1 MALDALDDA
10 LGEYTAPAGCLE
22 EARGHIAQWHAYLDS
37 WREKSRQAGI
47 CSGHPSCDRARGP
60 QHAACSQTREVELR
74 RPALVTCTIIT
85 GGASLIGVAIA
96 QRMIT
101 AGDTVV
107 LGDLN
112 AAVQSEVESVIGD
125 RGVYLVGDVTDDA
138 YLDELV
144 VAAESRFGGVSG
156 LVHAAVTF
164 DDAGYDTSRADWHRA
179 FDINL
184 ISAAILTQ
192 KVIPVMEAGGGG
204 SIVYVA
210 SVSGHRAQPTRM
222 VYSVT
227 KAALHMLAKT
237 GGTQLATRNIRVN
250 TLSPGWTWS
259 RNLESRYGTRERADA
274 YGGEFHSLRRMA
286 DPDEIAA
293 GVEWLLSDDASFVTG
308 TDLAVD
314 GGYTALSPEAL
325 GQALAKHPPLPGR

>member
-1 MALDALDDA
+1 MN
-10 LGEYTAPAGCLE
+10 
-22 EARGHIAQWHAYLDS
+22 
-37 WREKSRQAGI
+37 
-47 CSGHPSCDRARGP
+47 
-60 QHAACSQTREVELR
+60 
-74 RPALVTCTIIT
+74 CTIIT
-85 GGASLIGVAIA
+85 RGASLIGVALARRLID
-96 QRMIT
+96 R
-101 AGDTVV
+101 GGSVV
-107 LGDLN
+107 LADLN
-112 AAVQSEVESVIGD
+112 DSVRSEIEEVVGD
-125 RGVYLVGDVTDDA
+125 SGVYLVGDVTDDA
-138 YLDELV
+138 YLDQLV

-156 LVHAAVTF
+156 LVHGAVTF
-164 DDAGYDTSRADWHRA
+164 DDAGYDTSRAEWHRA

-184 ISAAILTQ
+184 ISAAIVTQ
-192 KVIPVMEAGGGG
+192 KVVPVMEAGGGG

-210 SVSGHRAQPTRM
+210 SVSGHRAQPTRT

-274 YGGEFHSLRRMA
+274 YGSEFHSLRRMA

-293 GVEWLLSDDASFVTG
+293 GVEWLHSDDASFVTG

>member
-1 MALDALDDA
+1 M
-10 LGEYTAPAGCLE
+10 
-22 EARGHIAQWHAYLDS
+22 S
-37 WREKSRQAGI
+37 
-47 CSGHPSCDRARGP
+47 
-60 QHAACSQTREVELR
+60 
-74 RPALVTCTIIT
+74 
-85 GGASLIGVAIA
+85 
-96 QRMIT
+96 
-101 AGDTVV
+101 
-107 LGDLN
+107 N
-112 AAVQSEVESVIGD
+112 
-125 RGVYLVGDVTDDA
+125 LVGDVTDDA

-250 TLSPGWTWS
+250 TLSPGWNWS

-293 GVEWLLSDDASFVTG
+293 RRRA
-308 TDLAVD
+308 A
-314 GGYTALSPEAL
+314 AL
-325 GQALAKHPPLPGR
+325 